1 MSHAA
6 FAALSALG
14 LLVSMLVLMEVGRRI
29 GRRRMAMD
37 PEGGSAGAGAVSGAV
52 FALLGLL
59 VAFTFSGA
67 TARFDTRR
75 QLVVEEA
82 NDIGTAWL
90 RLDLLP
96 EASQPALRDLFR
108 AYVDSR
114 LETYR
119 LIPDMAAV
127 EAELRRSATM
137 QADIWSRAVA
147 GCAARGDPATT
158 SLVLPSLN
166 AMFDITTTR
175 TFAARLHPPG
185 VVFALL
191 FALALA
197 CALLAGFGMAGS
209 AHPEWLHMVAFAAV
223 LALCVYVILDFEY
236 PRIGLIRV
244 DAFDQVLLDVRRSM
258 S

>member
-1 MSHAA
+1 MTHPTHAA
-6 FAALSALG
+6 LAALG
-14 LLVSMLVLMEVGRRI
+14 LLVGMLVLMEAGRRVGRGRI
-29 GRRRMAMD
+29 ARD
-37 PEGGSAGAGAVSGAV
+37 PEGGSAGAGAVSAAV

-67 TARFDTRR
+67 AARFDSRR

-96 EASQPALRDLFR
+96 EAAQPPLRALFR

-119 LIPDMAAV
+119 LIPDLAAV
-127 EAELRRSATM
+127 EAELKRSAAL
-137 QADIWSRAVA
+137 QADIWSGAVA
-147 GCAARGDPATT
+147 GCAARKDPATT
-158 SLVLPSLN
+158 TLVLSALN

-185 VVFALL
+185 VVFTLL
-191 FALALA
+191 IVLALA
-197 CALLAGFGMAGS
+197 CALLAGHGMAGS
-209 AHPEWLHMVAFAAV
+209 AHPEWVHMLAFATV

-236 PRIGLIRV
+236 PRVGFIRV
-244 DAFDQVLLDVRRSM
+244 DAFDQVLLDLRRSM

>member
-6 FAALSALG
+6 VAALSSLG
-14 LLVSMLVLMEVGRRI
+14 LLASMLVLMEVGRRI
-29 GRRRMAMD
+29 GRRRMSRD

-67 TARFDTRR
+67 TSRFDSRR
-75 QLVVEEA
+75 QYVVEEA

-96 EASQPALRDLFR
+96 EAAQPPLRDLFR
-108 AYVDSR
+108 AYLDSR

-119 LIPDMAAV
+119 LIPDMEAV
-127 EAELRRSATM
+127 EAELRRSAGL
-137 QADIWSRAVA
+137 QSDIWARAVA
-147 GCAARGDPATT
+147 GCKAKGDPATT
-158 SLVLPSLN
+158 SLVLTALN

-185 VVFALL
+185 VVFVLL

-209 AHPEWLHMVAFAAV
+209 ARPEWLHMLAFAAV
-223 LALCVYVILDFEY
+223 LSACVYVILDFEY
-236 PRIGLIRV
+236 PRIGFIRV

-258 S
+258 Q